1 MEVVAKRVLF
11 VSSLLV
17 VYGALAL
24 VQPQIRMHWWPESWV
39 EGALPSTVG
48 AYRMSIHDPQDP
60 SVSYRASHFDYDALK
75 PFGIVARVF
84 DDGKNEFDTSVVVGN
99 NKDCFHDPSFCMT
112 GAYYDISN
120 QHVVQL
126 PTHTRGV
133 VPVSVMSV
141 KNDEG
146 KRLVAYTYLGPHG
159 FHPTQDSLTTDWF
172 WTELRLGRPDMG
184 AFYRFMTTSAATSEQ
199 SLLNFTAAFLDA
211 SKVTSGDRL

>member
-1 MEVVAKRVLF
+1 MEVVAKRAVLL
-11 VSSLLV
+11 SSLLV
-17 VYGALAL
+17 VYGVVAL

-39 EGALPSTVG
+39 ESALPRAVG
-48 AYRMSIHDPQDP
+48 DYRMTIQDPTDP
-60 SVSYRASHFDYDALK
+60 SVSYRASSFDYEALK
-75 PFGIVARVF
+75 PFGIVARIF
-84 DDGKNEFDTSVVVGN
+84 ADGKNQFDTSVVVGN

-126 PTHTRGV
+126 KTLTRGV

-141 KNDEG
+141 RNDEG

-159 FHPTQDSLTTDWF
+159 FHPTQDTLTSDWF

-184 AFYRFMTTSAATSEQ
+184 AFYRFMTTSEATGEKNLLDFAA
-199 SLLNFTAAFLDA
+199 AYLDA
-211 SKVTSGDRL
+211 SKVTSGGRL